1 MKRQHHYIKI
11 LPVYYNA
18 IDSGEKS
25 FEVRYNDRNYHVH
38 DILHLQEWYNDN
50 YTGREMAVEVT
61 YLLDAP
67 DYCKEGYVIMSI
79 SRNWESE

>member
-25 FEVRYNDRNYHVH
+25 FEVRYND
-38 DILHLQEWYNDN
+38 
-50 YTGREMAVEVT
+50 
-61 YLLDAP
+61 
-67 DYCKEGYVIMSI
+67 SI
-79 SRNWESE
+79 SNMLEEIDKEANYE

>member
-25 FEVRYNDRNYHVH
+25 FEVRYNDRNYQVH
-38 DILHLQEWYNDN
+38 DILHLQEWYNGN
-50 YTGREMAVEVT
+50 YTGREMTVEVT

>member
-25 FEVRYNDRNYHVH
+25 FEVSLKSATNSH
-38 DILHLQEWYNDN
+38 
-50 YTGREMAVEVT
+50 A
-61 YLLDAP
+61 
-67 DYCKEGYVIMSI
+67 DYYCCQDTLFDDSLATSDVII
-79 SRNWESE
+79 YE